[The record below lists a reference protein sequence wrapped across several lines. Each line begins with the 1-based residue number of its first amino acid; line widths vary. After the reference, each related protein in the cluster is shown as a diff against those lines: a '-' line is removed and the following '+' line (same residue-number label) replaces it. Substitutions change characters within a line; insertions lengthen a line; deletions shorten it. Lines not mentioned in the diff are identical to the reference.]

1 MWRLRRDF
9 ESICKNCVKK
19 DYNRMKITKRNE
31 QRLFMCGY
39 VTYVTLLHTR
49 THAHTYKVRKM
60 LISAY
65 YRALC
70 E

>member
-1 MWRLRRDF
+1 
-9 ESICKNCVKK
+9 
-19 DYNRMKITKRNE
+19 MKITKRNE

-49 THAHTYKVRKM
+49 THAHAHTYKVGKM

>member
-1 MWRLRRDF
+1 
-9 ESICKNCVKK
+9 
-19 DYNRMKITKRNE
+19 MKITKRNE